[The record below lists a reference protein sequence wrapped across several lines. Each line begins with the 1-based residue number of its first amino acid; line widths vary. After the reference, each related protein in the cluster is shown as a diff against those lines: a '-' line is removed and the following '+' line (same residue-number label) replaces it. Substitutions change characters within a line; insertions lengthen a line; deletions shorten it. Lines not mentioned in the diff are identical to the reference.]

1 MYVYRSSCIIICTEI
16 LSDFLVQTEQ
26 GASSAVKALVFLYK
40 FYLPNDMRD
49 LFGNIILILIKTSK
63 SSEINTC

>member
-26 GASSAVKALVFLYK
+26 GASSAVKALVF
-40 FYLPNDMRD
+40 F
-49 LFGNIILILIKTSK
+49 
-63 SSEINTC
+63 

>member
-26 GASSAVKALVFLYK
+26 GASSEVKALVFL
-40 FYLPNDMRD
+40 
-49 LFGNIILILIKTSK
+49 
-63 SSEINTC
+63 